1 MNIFMRTFN
10 NKINSKT
17 GAQLPEGQYRG
28 SPEWLQFQSMMIEC
42 MRELGHRVMESLE
55 HPLLPPMPTLFPIDK
70 RIVVHKC
77 KRDEEF
83 DLTWM
88 QMNLRD
94 LFTIDTNG
102 WGADHSQISKCTE
115 FFPYEDEIDS
125 MKFCEELSDK
135 MHASG
140 LSKCKQDEVTDM
152 TPEKFILV
160 PVQIPR
166 DYTIKHHS
174 PITVKY
180 FIDSVQAWAVEN
192 KYHVCFKMHPFNTGD
207 TDLHNSVD
215 EAEKGSSYV
224 HKVKGNIH
232 ELIKRSQGVWVINSG
247 TGFESLIHG
256 KPVCTF
262 GECDYSYA
270 TFNAD
275 IRRLDEARNFV
286 YSYTESMRRLA
297 YRFVYWYLHRHG
309 FWMQDLNMKN
319 RLKAYLQEK
328 LA

>member
-1 MNIFMRTFN
+1 MRILFRGFN

-28 SPEWLQFQSMMIEC
+28 TPQWLDFQKIMIEC
-42 MRELGHRVMESLE
+42 LKELGHEVFVMKEQGMKMVQPSI
-55 HPLLPPMPTLFPIDK
+55 PNADK
-70 RIVVHKC
+70 TIIVHRTC
-77 KRDEEF
+77 REEPA
-83 DLTWM
+83 DLYWM
-88 QMNLRD
+88 QMHMKD
-94 LFTIDTNG
+94 LFTVDIRG
-102 WGADHSQISKCTE
+102 WGADHSEIYRCKE
-115 FFPYEDEIDS
+115 FFPYEEEIDS
-125 MKFCEELSDK
+125 MRFCEELSDK
-135 MHASG
+135 MHSSG
-140 LSKCKQDEVTDM
+140 QSKCVQDETTDM

-180 FIDSVQAWAVEN
+180 FIDSIQAWAVEN
-192 KYHVCFKMHPFNTGD
+192 KYHVCFKMHPFNTND
-207 TDLHNSVD
+207 HDLHSSID
-215 EAEKGSSYV
+215 EAMKGSNYV

-262 GECDYSYA
+262 GNCDYSYA

-275 IRRLDEARNFV
+275 IRRLDEARNFI
-286 YSYTESMRRLA
+286 YSYSENYRRLA
-297 YRFVYWYLHRHG
+297 YRFIYYYIHRHA
-309 FWMQDLNMKN
+309 FWLEDSNMRN
-319 RLKAYLQEK
+319 RLKAYLQG
-328 LA
+328 AIG